1 MCRDLVF
8 WILKPHISCRA
19 FRLVLKV
26 REFIQALDL
35 YVTYMIY
42 DTIYDHRLSN
52 IFLFL
57 CRTDFTFWENLLRT
71 QIDIVISTWELGGI
85 RKWQGTF
92 RGRLKHRFRKNIY
105 LPNLFL
111 SHLYMT
117 AQHRVFWAWGVISL
131 IQSTLMGFGVLFP
144 ALYLLSGYLGSL
156 GMNPAAQASKESGR
170 EL

>member
-19 FRLVLKV
+19 FRLALKV

-57 CRTDFTFWENLLRT
+57 CRTVFTFWENLLRT

-92 RGRLKHRFRKNIY
+92 GGGVWSITLEWTFIYQIFSYHIFIWQHNTVYSEHGVWYLWFRAPWWA
-105 LPNLFL
+105 L
-111 SHLYMT
+111 
-117 AQHRVFWAWGVISL
+117 VFFSQLCIFCQDIWG
-131 IQSTLMGFGVLFP
+131 P
-144 ALYLLSGYLGSL
+144 
-156 GMNPAAQASKESGR
+156 
-170 EL
+170 